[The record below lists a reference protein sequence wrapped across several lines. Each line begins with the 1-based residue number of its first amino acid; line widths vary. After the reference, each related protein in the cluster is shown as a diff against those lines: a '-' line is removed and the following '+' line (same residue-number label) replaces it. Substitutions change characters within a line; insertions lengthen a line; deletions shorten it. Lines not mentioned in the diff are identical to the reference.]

1 VSVSDPAADLR
12 EELRALERAYTIGH
26 HGPGVA
32 RRRAGLV
39 DVCLVDLFERSG
51 SPPGVAILA
60 IGGYGRMVQ
69 LPASDI
75 DLLVVHDD
83 DASIGATVDALLY
96 PLWDA
101 AFAVGHAV
109 RTPAECLAATERFDA
124 WTAMLDGR
132 LVVGDETLADR
143 ALAPVRAR
151 AREDPAGFARRLRD
165 AADAR
170 RARFGSTAHLLEPDL
185 KEGAAGFA
193 TWRRSAGSR
202 RHLGPTSRAPASSA
216 RASAQRSTPAPGSWS
231 ARAARSSC

>member
-1 VSVSDPAADLR
+1 PANAPREDP
-12 EELRALERAYTIGH
+12 RALERAYTLGH

-39 DVCLVDLFERSG
+39 DACLVERCERAG
-51 SPPGVAILA
+51 APAGAAVLA
-60 IGGYGRMVQ
+60 IGGYGRTVQ

-83 DASIGATVDALLY
+83 GAIAATVDALLY

-101 AFAVGHAV
+101 GLAVGHAV

-132 LVVGDETLADR
+132 LVAGDETLADR

-170 RARFGSTAHLLEPDL
+170 RE
-185 KEGAAGFA
+185 
-193 TWRRSAGSR
+193 
-202 RHLGPTSRAPASSA
+202 
-216 RASAQRSTPAPGSWS
+216 
-231 ARAARSSC
+231 

>member
-1 VSVSDPAADLR
+1 MSVSDPAADLR

-39 DVCLVDLFERSG
+39 DVCLVDLFERAG

-83 DASIGATVDALLY
+83 AASIGETVDALLY

-101 AFAVGHAV
+101 GLAAISQVAVSSLV
-109 RTPAECLAATERFDA
+109 PRLVPAEQLPAANGLSSMIE
-124 WTAMLDGR
+124 
-132 LVVGDETLADR
+132 
-143 ALAPVRAR
+143 
-151 AREDPAGFARRLRD
+151 
-165 AADAR
+165 
-170 RARFGSTAHLLEPDL
+170 
-185 KEGAAGFA
+185 
-193 TWRRSAGSR
+193 
-202 RHLGPTSRAPASSA
+202 SSA
-216 RASAQRSTPAPGSWS
+216 MATGRSTGSS
-231 ARAARSSC
+231 LM